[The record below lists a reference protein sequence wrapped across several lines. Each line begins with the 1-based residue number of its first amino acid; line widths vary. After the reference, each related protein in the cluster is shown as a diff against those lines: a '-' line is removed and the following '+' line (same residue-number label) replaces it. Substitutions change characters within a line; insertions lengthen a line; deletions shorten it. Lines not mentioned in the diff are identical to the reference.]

1 MREEATPWSSAAL
14 AAAAGITAA
23 ACWTIGETG
32 GTGGTSA
39 VRLGARENGNT
50 RATRVDRIEDL
61 HVLAAFC
68 EMTWGRGG

>member
-23 ACWTIGETG
+23 AFWTIGETG

-39 VRLGARENGNT
+39 VRLGSAGERKHARHTCG
-50 RATRVDRIEDL
+50 
-61 HVLAAFC
+61 
-68 EMTWGRGG
+68 

>member
-23 ACWTIGETG
+23 ACSTIGEMC

-39 VRLGARENGNT
+39 VSLGREGERKHA
-50 RATRVDRIEDL
+50 RATRVDRQMPSTCWL
-61 HVLAAFC
+61 LFA
-68 EMTWGRGG
+68 R